1 MSSRVERVALPRA
14 LRGKPQLGVLWV
26 CTGCALRVHCCAR
39 RLADFFIAKL
49 LGKHSSLD
57 ELPSLDEELFSSLNF
72 VKRCPPPASQAKSLR
87 PALHPTHAPLQAWEH
102 AHTPACGVRA
112 AATMATSRRT
122 CA

>member
-1 MSSRVERVALPRA
+1 MAAEEGLVLRLSLALHNHVPSHISSSHLP
-14 LRGKPQLGVLWV
+14 
-26 CTGCALRVHCCAR
+26 
-39 RLADFFIAKL
+39 
-49 LGKHSSLD
+49 
-57 ELPSLDEELFSSLNF
+57 PSPSPGQASKAAELFSSLDF